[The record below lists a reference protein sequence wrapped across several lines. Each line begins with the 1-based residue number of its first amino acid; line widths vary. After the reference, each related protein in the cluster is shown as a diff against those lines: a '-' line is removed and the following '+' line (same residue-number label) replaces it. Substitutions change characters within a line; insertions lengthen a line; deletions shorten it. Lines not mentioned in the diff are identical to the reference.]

1 MEAVL
6 QGRGL
11 RRNFGR
17 FWAVD
22 GIDIDLE
29 PGKIVGL
36 IGPNGAG
43 KTTLLLMLAGMLAP
57 TEGSITVA
65 RMDFYAQARE
75 ARALIGWLPD
85 TFGSWG
91 QLKVKEILTY
101 FGRLYGL
108 DQAAAVARA
117 DELLET
123 VHLEDMANQL
133 AHVLSRG
140 QKQRL
145 GVARAL
151 LAKPKVLLLDEP
163 ASGMDPKSRIELR
176 ELLHR
181 QAESGVAVLVSSHI
195 LTELEDMVDASVFVQ
210 KGKVVDTSLVQGDQA
225 TPETPQIRYQFQVIN
240 PERLTEFIN
249 REAPRELRQTSEGSA
264 ELAVADEKTAAAWLK
279 RLVNANIE
287 ITSFVPTKQSLE
299 DLYLQI
305 DQGERQ

>member
-11 RRNFGR
+11 RRNFGQ

-22 GIDIDLE
+22 GIDINLE

-65 RMDFYAQARE
+65 GMDFHAQARQ

-91 QLKVKEILTY
+91 QLKVKEILQY

-108 DQAAAVARA
+108 DKDTAAARA
-117 DELLET
+117 GELLEL
-123 VHLEDMANQL
+123 VHLEDMAENL

-145 GVARAL
+145 GVARTL
-151 LAKPKVLLLDEP
+151 LANPKVLLLDEP
-163 ASGMDPKSRIELR
+163 AAGMDPKSRIELR
-176 ELLHR
+176 ELLRR
-181 QAESGVAVLVSSHI
+181 QAESGVAVLISSHI
-195 LTELEDMVDASVFVQ
+195 LTELEDMVDTAVFVQ
-210 KGKVVDTSLVQGDQA
+210 KGKVVDTSQIQGIEA
-225 TPETPQIRYQFQVIN
+225 TAQTPLLRYQFQVIN
-240 PERLTEFIN
+240 PDQLTALIKEL
-249 REAPRELRQTSEGSA
+249 APHEVKQTSATTA
-264 ELAVADEKTAAAWLK
+264 EITVADEKTAAAWLK
-279 RLVNANIE
+279 RLVNAGLE
-287 ITSFVPTKQSLE
+287 IVSFTPSKQSLE

-305 DQGERQ
+305 DQGEQQ